1 MDGDGAV
8 DRILVARA
16 GLDPQQQRLA
26 GLEHAQGVEAYARLS
41 AMAADEA
48 LDAAVR
54 VDQRG
59 GADLDARRP
68 RGAHHDGLD
77 VGDALGLEGRGATH
91 EPFGDHLGS
100 PPLLRCDCNPVSFP
114 PVGTDPVALLSDTGT
129 FSDATVYVK
138 RERIRRAPERGSHPL
153 ARNQAGRRGVGGA

>member
-1 MDGDGAV
+1 MQGLWTVTAPSIASWSPGP
-8 DRILVARA
+8 

-54 VDQRG
+54 VDQRR

-77 VGDALGLEGRGATH
+77 VGDALGREGRGAVRK
-91 EPFGDHLGS
+91 PLGDHADH
-100 PPLLRCDCNPVSFP
+100 PPVLRCDCNPVSFP
-114 PVGTDPVALLSDTGT
+114 PVGTDPVARLSDT
-129 FSDATVYVK
+129 
-138 RERIRRAPERGSHPL
+138 
-153 ARNQAGRRGVGGA
+153 ARSPMQPFTSSGN